1 MVISLSAV
9 VLSLSLGVTSQSG
22 VKGDAP
28 VAPVAPVAP
37 ATPAVPVLPALPALP
52 AVASTPAPLTIISIR
67 PVAIAQSYPTDF
79 RKEHPQVSAG
89 WLVVIRADSALLAPR
104 ALAEPLLL
112 ASGSDWVESV
122 EWFNHG
128 FNHGFNQG
136 FTSGHRVCFIPAPAG
151 KDGFPSRS
159 LTGLRMWFGSAQ
171 LPESVDAAILDRE
184 RADAD
189 VAKIAPLTAQQSQE
203 LTVAKGQ
210 DPLRAANRD
219 ELVAAIQA
227 LIAVW
232 SPAEVPEAAPAAK

>member
-1 MVISLSAV
+1 MTRMLIALSAV
-9 VLSLSLGVTSQSG
+9 VLTLSLSVTSQSG
-22 VKGDAP
+22 VKGDAA
-28 VAPVAPVAP
+28 VA
-37 ATPAVPVLPALPALP
+37 PALP
-52 AVASTPAPLTIISIR
+52 AVVIAPVAITPAPVTIISIR

-128 FNHGFNQG
+128 FNHGF
-136 FTSGHRVCFIPAPAG
+136 TSGHRVCFIPAPAG

-189 VAKIAPLTAQQSQE
+189 AAKIASLTEQQSQE
-203 LTVAKGQ
+203 LTRAHGN
-210 DPLRAANRD
+210 DPLRTANRD
-219 ELVAAIQA
+219 ELVAATQA

-232 SPAEVPEAAPAAK
+232 SPAEVPEAAPVAK